1 MKKNSSDYSIKSLI
15 PLFIISM
22 TIAISSGLVI
32 GYFVPDGITHIVSA
46 VSTAVISVGA
56 TLLVMFILFLRPT
69 FRSLGFITHALSN
82 NKNVP
87 EEEAAKI
94 AENGLIKDLDAAINN
109 YVGEFYQRAKRLG
122 SSGNTIAIGSAEVS
136 SFVDGLNKTIQGQAD
151 KATQISS
158 AAEEIS
164 QSTSQIASLLL
175 EAVEAAARTSSSC
188 GEGEAAVT
196 NAISTIHS
204 VNSQVKDTSQSIH
217 NLKTKSEQIQSITE
231 VINSVAEQTNLLALN
246 AAIEAA
252 RAGEHGRGFAVVAD
266 EVRELANKTATA
278 TSDIA
283 RMLAEISAET
293 GTAVNIMAKLE
304 TDVSDVVAT
313 TELIGQSLSTINVE
327 AKASEDQARDIQN
340 MIEEHVMAT
349 SEISNSIEHV
359 RQELE
364 LTEKESVTASD
375 QAMKLSAI
383 SETISNDLSIF
394 NLGTIHDDVK
404 KAGFNMAADIQAM
417 FESSIKSN
425 AMPEN
430 HLFDRQYVPVPGTDP
445 QKFKTKYDDFCDASL
460 PTIQERYLQNTKG
473 IVYAICTDPNG
484 YVPTHNNICAKPPV
498 GDYQTD
504 LVNSR
509 SKRLFNDPTG
519 IRCGSHT
526 QDFLLQTYKRDTGEV
541 FHDLSVPI
549 YVNGQHWGGIRMGYK
564 AESSH

>member
-1 MKKNSSDYSIKSLI
+1 MKKNSDYSIKSLI
-15 PLFIISM
+15 PLFMISM
-22 TIAISSGLVI
+22 AIAISSGLVI
-32 GYFVPDGITHIVSA
+32 GYFVPNEMTHIVSA

-56 TLLVMFILFLRPT
+56 TLLIMFLLFLRPT
-69 FRSLGFITHALSN
+69 FRSLGFITYALSN
-82 NKNVP
+82 NKKVP
-87 EEEAAKI
+87 RDEAERISK
-94 AENGLIKDLDAAINN
+94 NGLIKDLDAAINK
-109 YVGEFYQRAKRLG
+109 YVQDFYQRAKRLG

-136 SFVDGLNKTIQGQAD
+136 GFVDGLNKTIQGQAD

-188 GEGEAAVT
+188 NEGEAAVNT
-196 NAISTIHS
+196 AISTIHS
-204 VNSQVKDTSQSIH
+204 VNSQVQTTSQSIH

-283 RMLAEISAET
+283 KMLGEISAET
-293 GTAVNIMAKLE
+293 STAVNIMATLE

-313 TELIGQSLSTINVE
+313 TELIGQSLTTINAE
-327 AKASEDQARDIQN
+327 ATASENQARDIQG

-364 LTEKESVTASD
+364 LTEKESVTASE
-375 QAMKLSAI
+375 QAMKLASI
-383 SETISNDLSIF
+383 SETIYNDLSIF
-394 NLGTIHDDVK
+394 NLGTIHDEIK
-404 KAGFNMAADIQAM
+404 KAAFKMAKEVQAM
-417 FESSIKSN
+417 FEASVKN
-425 AMPEN
+425 NTMPEN
-430 HLFDRQYVPVPGTDP
+430 KLFDRQYAPIPGTDP
-445 QKFKTKYDDFCDASL
+445 QKFKTKYDDFCDTSL
-460 PTIQERYLQNTKG
+460 PPIQEKFLQNTSG
-473 IVYAICTDPNG
+473 LAYAICTDPNG
-484 YVPTHNNICAKPPV
+484 YVPTHNSVFAKPPV

-504 LVNSR
+504 LLNSR
-509 SKRLFNDPTG
+509 SKRLFSDPTG

-526 QDFLLQTYKRDTGEV
+526 QEFLLQTYKRDTGEV
-541 FHDLSVPI
+541 FHDISVPI

-564 AESSH
+564 AKPS